1 MNRDL
6 HFINEIYGE
15 FSSARAPAGAE
26 LRASSSVMP
35 FDLTRPGIAPPLG
48 VQRQSQN
55 LLNIGVG
62 DGGQGDTFSP
72 PKLREKYFSG
82 NYYVKFVH
90 LSGKIM

>member
-62 DGGQGDTFSP
+62 DGGQGDTCP
-72 PKLREKYFSG
+72 PLNF
-82 NYYVKFVH
+82 
-90 LSGKIM
+90 GKNIFPAIIM